1 MFTLFIIIN
10 IINLVLIMFMIFVE
24 HKRLHR
30 LAIWL
35 LVLSLLPI
43 LGFIIYLLL
52 GVGVIKK
59 KQKYLMITNTSRI
72 NKLNLKTNVCLINN
86 NENKRIIT
94 FNAVNSN
101 SLYLSNKNIDIFTN
115 AQLLLYSIKQDFLKA
130 KKSIYLLSYIFCDDK
145 VGNEIKNILIKKAK
159 QNVKVILIYDGFG
172 SKSTHKRFFNELK
185 QNGVEVYEFFP
196 AKLKIFQLSIN
207 YRNHRK
213 LIIIDDK
220 ISYIGGFNF
229 RDDHMGLNEKL
240 SPWKDT
246 HLKIVG
252 NSTLE
257 ILKVFLSDLKLCSPK
272 IKKIDNFNYDIKDY
286 KKNYVQIISSS
297 PIEKGEKI
305 EETFINL
312 IYNSKSEIIIETP
325 YLVLDDRFLLSIKQ
339 AILRGVKVKVLIPKL
354 IDKNFVYN
362 ATLLN
367 AKKLIEMGAIIY
379 KFNGFLHSKTML
391 VDKKIFVCGS
401 CNFDMRSF
409 YLNFETS
416 SVVYSKNISEK
427 FYKTIL
433 KDIKN
438 SEELDINFYKKL
450 PVFKKLAISFCSLF
464 SPIL

>member
-10 IINLVLIMFMIFVE
+10 IINLILIMFMIFVE

-43 LGFIIYLLL
+43 LGFIIYILL
-52 GVGVIKK
+52 GIGVIKK
-59 KQKYLMITNTSRI
+59 KQKYLTIANNLRI
-72 NKLNLKTNVCLINN
+72 NKLNLKSNIKLINN
-86 NENKRIIT
+86 NKNKKIIT
-94 FNAVNSN
+94 FNAINSN

-115 AQLLLYSIKQDFLKA
+115 AQLLLKSIKQDFLRA

-145 VGNEIKNILIKKAK
+145 VGKEIKDILIKKAK
-159 QNVKVILIYDGFG
+159 QNVKIILIYDSYG
-172 SKSTHKRFFNELK
+172 SKNTHKKFFNELK
-185 QNGVEVYEFFP
+185 QNGVEVFEFFP

-229 RDDHMGLNEKL
+229 RDDHLGLNEKL
-240 SPWKDT
+240 SPWRDT
-246 HLKIVG
+246 HLKIEG

-257 ILKVFLSDLKLCSPK
+257 ILKVFLNDLKLCS
-272 IKKIDNFNYDIKDY
+272 KKINANNFLDYKLKDY
-286 KKNYVQIISSS
+286 KKNHVQIISSS

-305 EETFINL
+305 EESFINL
-312 IYNSKSEIIIETP
+312 IYNSNSEIIIETP

-339 AILRGVKVKVLIPKL
+339 ALLRRVKVIVIIPKL
-354 IDKNFVYN
+354 IDKHFVYN
-362 ATLLN
+362 ATILN
-367 AKKLIEMGAIIY
+367 AKKLIELGVKIY

-391 VDKKIFVCGS
+391 IDRKIFVCGS

-416 SVVYSKNISEK
+416 SIIYSKNLSEK
-427 FYKTIL
+427 FYKTLL

-438 SEELDINFYKKL
+438 SEEISANFYKKM